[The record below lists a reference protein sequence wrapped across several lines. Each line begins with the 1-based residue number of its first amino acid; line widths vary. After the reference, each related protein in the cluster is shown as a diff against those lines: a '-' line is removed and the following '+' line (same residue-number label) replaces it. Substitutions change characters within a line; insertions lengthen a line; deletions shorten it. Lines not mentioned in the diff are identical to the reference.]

1 MGPSDS
7 LGRRTGLG
15 MHSLTAASD
24 VDERTPRVFTR
35 LGRGDGARAF
45 RAAVRHSRHVRILRL
60 AIPLTAAI
68 VIVAGAVFSYVLKPL
83 SGLSGMPV
91 DVGSMVVSGTKIKMN
106 QPRLAGVTRD
116 NRRYDMVAQAAAQ
129 DLTKPDM
136 VELQG
141 VDATMEMRDKVI
153 FKTSA
158 KDGLY
163 NTKTE
168 QLTLNNN
175 IVVTSS
181 SGYQAFLNEAVV
193 DVRGSHIVSD
203 RPVEVKTAT
212 WTINANRMEV
222 RDSGDLMRF
231 ERGVF
236 VTLIMDNTTPTAGGG
251 RKP

>member
-1 MGPSDS
+1 MKP
-7 LGRRTGLG
+7 L
-15 MHSLTAASD
+15 
-24 VDERTPRVFTR
+24 
-35 LGRGDGARAF
+35 RA
-45 RAAVRHSRHVRILRL
+45 
-60 AIPLTAAI
+60 
-68 VIVAGAVFSYVLKPL
+68 L
-83 SGLSGMPV
+83 SGLPV
-91 DVGSMVVSGTKIKMN
+91 NVGSLVVSGTKIKMN

-116 NRRYDMVAQAAAQ
+116 NRRYDMIAQAAAQ
-129 DLTKPDM
+129 DVTKPDM
-136 VELQG
+136 VELHG
-141 VDATMEMRDKVI
+141 IRATMEMRDNVT
-153 FKTSA
+153 FETTA

-168 QLTLNNN
+168 QLTLTQN

-193 DVRGSHIVSD
+193 DVRGSNIVSD
-203 RPVEVKTAT
+203 KPVEVKTAT

>member
-1 MGPSDS
+1 MNSFTAVSEVKPGGPRGIARF
-7 LGRRTGLG
+7 GRTD
-15 MHSLTAASD
+15 T
-24 VDERTPRVFTR
+24 
-35 LGRGDGARAF
+35 ARAF
-45 RAAVRHSRHVRILRL
+45 RAAVRHSRHVRVLRI
-60 AIPLTAAI
+60 AVPLTTA
-68 VIVAGAVFSYVLKPL
+68 AVFLSGVAFAVLMKPLRAL
-83 SGLSGMPV
+83 SGLPV
-91 DVGSMVVSGTKIKMN
+91 DVGSLVVSGTKIKMN

-116 NRRYDMVAQAAAQ
+116 NRRYDMIAQAAAQ
-129 DLTKPDM
+129 DVTKPDM
-136 VELQG
+136 LELHG
-141 VDATMEMRDKVI
+141 IRATMEMRDNVT
-153 FKTSA
+153 FETTA

-168 QLTLNNN
+168 QLTLTQN

-193 DVRGSHIVSD
+193 DVRGSNIVSD
-203 RPVEVKTAT
+203 KPVEVKTAT